1 MQCRK
6 CDSPSTVQK
15 MKRLQ
20 QLVLSY
26 RLQIVNEEGQGLIE
40 YVMLVLLIA
49 VSLIAMLTSLGVT
62 LPTILQLISEQLQSD
77 RR

>member
-1 MQCRK
+1 MRF
-6 CDSPSTVQK
+6 PLHGTK